1 MTHRPHAWLAAAL
14 LLVLPLAAGAQQST
28 GSGGSRTVISGSN
41 DQTVTVNG
49 SINNQAQSGAT
60 AKVNIG
66 AVSNASVGSNRQ
78 SVNVSGS
85 VQNQA
90 SGSGSKAIVN
100 IGSVSED

>member
-1 MTHRPHAWLAAAL
+1 MTHRLTWITAAL
-14 LLVLPLAAGAQQST
+14 FLIPLAASAQQAQ
-28 GSGGSRTVISGSN
+28 GSGRTVISGSN
-41 DQTVTVNG
+41 DQSVTVSG

-78 SVNVSGS
+78 SVSVNGS